1 MQDEDRKKV
10 DQKLSSLGFE
20 RGDTSYSVFSYK
32 DTDGKSDK
40 IITVYSD
47 KIEIA
52 KYKDYTLCSFIEI
65 QLVNSYEILIYTL
78 LNIDKILDNYEEI
91 LSGLRIDSRGSVY
104 FNHCVKTE
112 DDLIFFSVLDKEY
125 DEDVFS
131 KSVCE
136 YFSFTHGVKFVKDQ
150 SEMAK

>member
-32 DTDGKSDK
+32 DGEGTFSK

-47 KIEIA
+47 KIEIV
-52 KYKDYTLCSFIEI
+52 KYNQYMISSFIEI

-78 LNIDKILDNYEEI
+78 LNIHKILDNYEEI
-91 LSGLRIDSRGSVY
+91 MSNLRTECRGSVY